1 MKIGHMAFAVILAAG
16 MGASTPVLAQVD
28 KNDDGIYDFPW
39 DSDGDKIPDTC
50 EVQMALNPND
60 PTDAAGDMDGD
71 GFTELQEYRAKTD
84 IADADS
90 RPGTGKKDD
99 RITCYKK

>member
-1 MKIGHMAFAVILAAG
+1 MKIVHMAIAMMLVVG
-16 MGASTPVLAQVD
+16 TGWSVPVLAQVD
-28 KNDDGIYDFPW
+28 KNGDGIADFPW

-50 EVQMALNPND
+50 EVQMGLDHLD

-84 IADADS
+84 ITDVDS
-90 RPGTGKKDD
+90 RPGAGKKDD
-99 RITCYKK
+99 RITCNKK

>member
-1 MKIGHMAFAVILAAG
+1 MKIVHMAIAMMLAAG
-16 MGASTPVLAQVD
+16 IGWSVPALAQVD
-28 KNDDGIYDFPW
+28 KNGDGVYDFPW
-39 DSDGDKIPDTC
+39 DSDGDKIPDAC
-50 EVQMALNPND
+50 EAQMGLNPND
-60 PTDAAGDMDGD
+60 PADAAGDMDGD

-84 IADADS
+84 ITDVDS

>member
-1 MKIGHMAFAVILAAG
+1 MKILHMAIAMIFAAG
-16 MGASTPVLAQVD
+16 IGWSVPALAQVD
-28 KNDDGIYDFPW
+28 KNGDGVYDFPW

-50 EVQMALNPND
+50 EVQMGLNPND
-60 PTDAAGDMDGD
+60 PADAAGDMDGD

-84 IADADS
+84 ITDVDS